1 MLSTVTKVVGV
12 FVPRFSCAASVL
24 VDCGTKTNI
33 RCFLERDVET
43 DSGALRDYDFTTLA
57 YDLFLRATA
66 PGD

>member
-1 MLSTVTKVVGV
+1 
-12 FVPRFSCAASVL
+12 VL